1 MHSDTFRGGGDIN
14 SLVVAKLMKISHW
27 EVDKMSSCFVDKKKS
42 SCAILAW
49 VHISPPPPL
58 GRSHP
63 KFPERC
69 QPVHVSK
76 IWSGLVGSFSQTI
89 AFLGPKSHYNMSF
102 QPTIS
107 TQCVHD
113 IYAASSGFLLWHKKS
128 SVWHGL
134 CCNLKGWLFFIRFWY
149 LRCCGCPWNRGR
161 PHLAMP
167 LKTCHEYW
175 SRVLTGWLLC
185 LSPNSE
191 VTASE
196 TPPFPHLGCVPAVV
210 PAKGGSSA

>member
-1 MHSDTFRGGGDIN
+1 MHSDTFRGDMN

-49 VHISPPPPL
+49 AHISPPPHWADRTQNFL
-58 GRSHP
+58 NVVSLWS
-63 KFPERC
+63 
-69 QPVHVSK
+69 VHVSQ

-134 CCNLKGWLFFIRFWY
+134 CCNLKGWLFFYPVLVFKV
-149 LRCCGCPWNRGR
+149 LR
-161 PHLAMP
+161 LS
-167 LKTCHEYW
+167 LKP
-175 SRVLTGWLLC
+175 G
-185 LSPNSE
+185 
-191 VTASE
+191 
-196 TPPFPHLGCVPAVV
+196 
-210 PAKGGSSA
+210 